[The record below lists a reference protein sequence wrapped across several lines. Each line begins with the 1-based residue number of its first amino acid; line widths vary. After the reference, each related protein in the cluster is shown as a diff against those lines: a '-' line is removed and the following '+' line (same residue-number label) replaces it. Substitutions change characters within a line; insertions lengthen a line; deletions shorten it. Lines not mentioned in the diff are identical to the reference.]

1 MDLPK
6 FSASEQGANVAPGAD
21 PRLQPTP
28 DYGTL
33 GPGTDVKGGGGDP
46 ARDAQRDAQQR
57 AALKSVQTLAA
68 VIGMCTALFV
78 VALRSGNVPWSAFV
92 SQRSRERKISRSAQ
106 GQRELDG
113 MGPQKE
119 AEALLEQAVR
129 HSAVAVDQI
138 SMRVDGWQGQV
149 QWSPQI
155 ASLATA
161 ALNSDDI
168 RVRESGVEVELA
180 AYGVSKNLT
189 GLEYVLKMVDSG
201 DHAQKVWALWAAGL
215 LANRGVAPDRVLAVL
230 TDHLKDE
237 DVDSRRWAVEAL
249 ALTGSDAS
257 IEPLLK
263 TMHDDPSPAVRE
275 RAACGIAASGLFTPE
290 QRMTAVPQLLNYA
303 DDPSLDAQTHAWA
316 YQALGDITHQR
327 FGKDSGAWR
336 EWYER
341 QAGGR

>member
-1 MDLPK
+1 
-6 FSASEQGANVAPGAD
+6 
-21 PRLQPTP
+21 
-28 DYGTL
+28 
-33 GPGTDVKGGGGDP
+33 
-46 ARDAQRDAQQR
+46 
-57 AALKSVQTLAA
+57 
-68 VIGMCTALFV
+68 
-78 VALRSGNVPWSAFV
+78 
-92 SQRSRERKISRSAQ
+92 
-106 GQRELDG
+106 
-113 MGPQKE
+113 
-119 AEALLEQAVR
+119 
-129 HSAVAVDQI
+129 
-138 SMRVDGWQGQV
+138 
-149 QWSPQI
+149 
-155 ASLATA
+155 
-161 ALNSDDI
+161 
-168 RVRESGVEVELA
+168 
-180 AYGVSKNLT
+180 
-189 GLEYVLKMVDSG
+189 
-201 DHAQKVWALWAAGL
+201 VWALWAAGL